1 MAGFKSFED
10 LQCWKEARKLRIFV
24 SKQLIAKFPNN
35 EKYNLTSQIRNSSR
49 SVSNNIAEGF
59 GRFHYQENIQFCRIG
74 RGSLFETLD
83 HGITASDEGYIND
96 DILNELRIHHDK
108 TLLVLNGYI
117 KYLNEQK
124 NT

>member
-10 LQCWKEARKLRIFV
+10 LQCWKEARKLRVFV
-24 SKQLIAKFPNN
+24 SKQLIAKFPDN

-49 SVSNNIAEGF
+49 SVGNNIAEGF

-83 HGITASDEGYIND
+83 HGINALDEGYIKE
-96 DILNELRIHHDK
+96 DILNELRNHHDK
-108 TLLVLNGYI
+108 TL
-117 KYLNEQK
+117 
-124 NT
+124 